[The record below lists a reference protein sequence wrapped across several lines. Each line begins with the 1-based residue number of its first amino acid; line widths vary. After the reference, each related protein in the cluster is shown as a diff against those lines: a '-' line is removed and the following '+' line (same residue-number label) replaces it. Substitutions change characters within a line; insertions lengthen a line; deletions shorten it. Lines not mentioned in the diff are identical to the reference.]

1 MAIDYQLL
9 RRDFL
14 NFWLLESQLL
24 VTTFSTFGYYFLN
37 FWLLLRAGD
46 LVKFARLRIELFI

>member
-1 MAIDYQLL
+1 MAIDYQQLKY
-9 RRDFL
+9 DFL

-37 FWLLLRAGD
+37 FSLLLRAGK
-46 LVKFARLRIELFI
+46 LIKFARLRIELFI